1 MRILGKHYSAK
12 EWARLGMT
20 FGLFVTDAKIWSA
33 INDQF
38 RQRADHLGY
47 LIRHESDR
55 TIPVRNQQLRFRQ
68 NRDWMA
74 HLTSLLAGLGV
85 GIGVGMLL
93 APGSGNEMR
102 SALRN
107 GATAV
112 KNNVG
117 DAVASAT
124 QFRSQARPIGTVGD

>member
-1 MRILGKHYSAK
+1 MRILGKRYSTK
-12 EWARLGMT
+12 EWARLAMT

-33 INDQF
+33 LNDQF
-38 RQRADHLGY
+38 RQRADDLGD
-47 LIRHESDR
+47 LIRHQPDR
-55 TIPVRNQQLRFRQ
+55 TSVRNQQLRFRR

-93 APGSGNEMR
+93 APSSGNER
-102 SALRN
+102 CSALRN
-107 GATAV
+107 RVTAV

-117 DAVASAT
+117 DAAVRTT
-124 QFRSQARPIGTVGD
+124 QFHSEARPTGAVGD